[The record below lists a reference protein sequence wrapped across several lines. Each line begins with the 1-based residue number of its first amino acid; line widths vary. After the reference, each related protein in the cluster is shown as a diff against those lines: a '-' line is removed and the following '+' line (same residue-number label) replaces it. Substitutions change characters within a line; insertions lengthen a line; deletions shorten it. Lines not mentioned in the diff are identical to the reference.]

1 MPKRDEAEMT
11 FLEHLEEMRFVILKA
26 IGVFVIAF
34 CGVLIGFGYFNSL
47 MLYPLNSAKA
57 KLAAWESFSEGKTP
71 ISEQKMGPVYLE
83 MKSEDGK
90 TTKKD
95 GPYYIVP
102 KDDSFEIFK
111 DFKSA
116 PKDGWYSDI
125 KLRSMSF
132 ATPIVVY
139 FYVGFLGALG
149 LSLPVVFYL
158 AAKFIAPGLTNQEL
172 KMLRP
177 GVIAAIILFCVGA
190 CFAFFFILPMGIA
203 FMSWLSQGMQLEM
216 FPDAQSYYS
225 MVIFV
230 TIAIGVTFQLPLLEF
245 ILIYLGVLNVQWLK
259 KNRRIVF
266 LLILIFATVVTP
278 PDALTQISLTIPLYL
293 MYEITLFLGQ
303 RARSKKLAREAR
315 AERLAELRDERE
327 RKEYVEMMAKERL
340 AEEKAEAEESE
351 IDPSIDTSH
360 YSLPDDYDPNEI
372 HPTPE
377 EYGYA
382 SYDEMPDGEESA
394 YALDSYIN
402 YGNLAK
408 PVPNFSPNWEL
419 NKPDLSFMAPD
430 WSLNEAQPPPQE
442 QSDPQESSNAP
453 ALPSDGNDSTPLEQT
468 SSEKTKGEPS
478 AGENLSGTT
487 GAKELSESKG
497 EGMDENKP
505 EQQKDSPQIKDENT
519 QP

>member
-1 MPKRDEAEMT
+1 M
-11 FLEHLEEMRFVILKA
+11 
-26 IGVFVIAF
+26 
-34 CGVLIGFGYFNSL
+34 
-47 MLYPLNSAKA
+47 
-57 KLAAWESFSEGKTP
+57 
-71 ISEQKMGPVYLE
+71 
-83 MKSEDGK
+83 
-90 TTKKD
+90 
-95 GPYYIVP
+95 
-102 KDDSFEIFK
+102 
-111 DFKSA
+111 
-116 PKDGWYSDI
+116 
-125 KLRSMSF
+125 RSMSF

-372 HPTPE
+372 HPTPKSTDTPPTTKCPT
-377 EYGYA
+377 GKK
-382 SYDEMPDGEESA
+382 
-394 YALDSYIN
+394 ALTHWIPT
-402 YGNLAK
+402 LITA
-408 PVPNFSPNWEL
+408 
-419 NKPDLSFMAPD
+419 
-430 WSLNEAQPPPQE
+430 
-442 QSDPQESSNAP
+442 
-453 ALPSDGNDSTPLEQT
+453 
-468 SSEKTKGEPS
+468 
-478 AGENLSGTT
+478 
-487 GAKELSESKG
+487 
-497 EGMDENKP
+497 
-505 EQQKDSPQIKDENT
+505 I
-519 QP
+519 